1 MTCHF
6 CLTEKG
12 FILILP
18 TKVQKRRL
26 SSQILLIEFFPF
38 TKSHDLSHF
47 LLFQMPPRKKLPEQ
61 SKEEDSPECS
71 AEEDSPEHSEE
82 EDSPERSEEDDLPER
97 VEEKRILQVDLIWE
111 EIWTRKRRKRRF

>member
-1 MTCHF
+1 
-6 CLTEKG
+6 
-12 FILILP
+12 
-18 TKVQKRRL
+18 
-26 SSQILLIEFFPF
+26 
-38 TKSHDLSHF
+38 
-47 LLFQMPPRKKLPEQ
+47 MPPRKKLPEQ